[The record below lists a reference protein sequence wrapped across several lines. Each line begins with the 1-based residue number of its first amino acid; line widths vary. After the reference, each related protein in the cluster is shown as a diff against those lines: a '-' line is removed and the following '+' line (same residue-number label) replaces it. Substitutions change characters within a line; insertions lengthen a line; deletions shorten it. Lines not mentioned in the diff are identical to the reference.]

1 MDAVYAANAESSSQN
16 ESQSALSTLP
26 DTIEKIAAVVQS
38 ALILDVRGRDEIL
51 SLGDAIRGHVNIAF
65 SDNDDSFLR
74 RCQELLPN
82 KEIPIIAY

>member
-1 MDAVYAANAESSSQN
+1 MDAVYAANSESPPQN
-16 ESQSALSTLP
+16 ESQSTLSAFP

-38 ALILDVRGRDEIL
+38 ALILDVRGSDEIL
-51 SLGDAIRGHVNIAF
+51 SLGNAIRGHVNIAF

-82 KEIPIIAY
+82 KETPIIAY